1 MIPDHLIDTEALR
14 RLAGAAAPGPWHYIP
29 GDHDLASAGIDI
41 TAEGDSLTW
50 DDHSGEV
57 FTHPDAEFIAAAREA
72 VPALLDRIAR
82 LEAQS
87 DIRGRAV
94 VIYRERARKAEAER
108 DQAYEWAD
116 DQSHPLVMRQGEILT
131 GVANALNGPTPARTS
146 WSHHDLAEKAAAMVA
161 RAEQA
166 EARIKAVR
174 AIHRDL
180 YESMPGAP
188 YCDSCDRDWPCPTI
202 RALDGDA

>member
-1 MIPDHLIDTEALR
+1 MTTHPIDTEALR
-14 RLAGAAAPGPWHYIP
+14 LLADAATPGPWHYIP

-94 VIYRERARKAEAER
+94 VMYRERARE
-108 DQAYEWAD
+108 
-116 DQSHPLVMRQGEILT
+116 
-131 GVANALNGPTPARTS
+131 
-146 WSHHDLAEKAAAMVA
+146 
-161 RAEQA
+161 A
-166 EARIKAVR
+166 EARIKAVQDAADIWDEGWEQGVAFVTGMERGAGDDDLDHAATNPYR
-174 AIHRDL
+174 AA
-180 YESMPGAP
+180 ETA
-188 YCDSCDRDWPCPTI
+188 
-202 RALDGDA
+202 

>member
-1 MIPDHLIDTEALR
+1 MTAHPIDTEELR
-14 RLAGAAAPGPWHYIP
+14 LLADAAAPGPWHYIP

-94 VIYRERARKAEAER
+94 VIYRERAR
-108 DQAYEWAD
+108 Q
-116 DQSHPLVMRQGEILT
+116 V
-131 GVANALNGPTPARTS
+131 
-146 WSHHDLAEKAAAMVA
+146 
-161 RAEQA
+161 
-166 EARIKAVR
+166 EARIRTAR

-180 YESMPGAP
+180 YESMSGFP
-188 YCDSCDRDWPCPTI
+188 YCDECDRDWPCPTI

>member
-1 MIPDHLIDTEALR
+1 MNAHPIDTEELR
-14 RLAGAAAPGPWHYIP
+14 LLADAAAPGPWHYIP

-94 VIYRERARKAEAER
+94 VMYRERAREAEAER
-108 DQAYEWAD
+108 DA
-116 DQSHPLVMRQGEILT
+116 
-131 GVANALNGPTPARTS
+131 ARGYISELETAVKS
-146 WSHHDLAEKAAAMVA
+146 RNDVIKHRD
-161 RAEQA
+161 
-166 EARIKAVR
+166 ARIKAVR

-188 YCDSCDRDWPCPTI
+188 YCDACDRDWPCPTI